1 MGVLTLEVGMGG
13 EVKGESDLEE
23 EFHRYHSEGG
33 EVEHVKQAHPQE
45 ESGY

>member
-13 EVKGESDLEE
+13 EVKGEYDLDE

-33 EVEHVKQAHPQE
+33 EVEHMKMHPQE
-45 ESGY
+45 ESRY